1 MVTATDPFGG
11 ASARIWFQRATGR
24 IGPEGRTMYGT
35 DQLDT
40 VIVCKG
46 TVIGTVIGLC
56 GPAAV
61 RS

>member
-1 MVTATDPFGG
+1 
-11 ASARIWFQRATGR
+11 
-24 IGPEGRTMYGT
+24 MYGT

-46 TVIGTVIGLC
+46 VVIGLVIGTVIGLYS
-56 GPAAV
+56 PAAV

>member
-1 MVTATDPFGG
+1 MVSVTDPFRG
-11 ASARIWFQRATGR
+11 ASARIWLQRAAGR
-24 IGPEGRTMYGT
+24 IGPEGRTMHGT

-46 TVIGTVIGLC
+46 TVIGPCALW
-56 GPAAV
+56 AV

>member
-1 MVTATDPFGG
+1 
-11 ASARIWFQRATGR
+11 
-24 IGPEGRTMYGT
+24 MYGT

-46 TVIGTVIGLC
+46 TVIGTVLGLC
-56 GPAAV
+56 SPAAV